1 LSQEITMK
9 KHMIVVA
16 GLLLTLG
23 TAVAATMSTEAQ
35 TVKPAAAATS
45 ETASKQSAQIV
56 GLWKAHASSAAS
68 VPMAR
73 PL

>member
-1 LSQEITMK
+1 MK
-9 KHMIVVA
+9 KRFTIVA
-16 GLLLTLG
+16 GILLTLG
-23 TAVAATMSTEAQ
+23 TAVAATLGGTDAQ
-35 TVKPAAAATS
+35 AVKPAATQS
-45 ETASKQSAQIV
+45 EAVAKQSEQIV

>member
-1 LSQEITMK
+1 MK
-9 KHMIVVA
+9 KHMIIVA

-23 TAVAATMSTEAQ
+23 TAVAATMSTEVQA
-35 TVKPAAAATS
+35 VKPAAVSS
-45 ETASKQSAQIV
+45 ETAAKQSAQIV
-56 GLWKAHASSAAS
+56 SLWKAHASSAAS

>member
-1 LSQEITMK
+1 MK

-23 TAVAATMSTEAQ
+23 TAVAATMGTDAQ
-35 TVKPAAAATS
+35 AAKPAAAAAEVS
-45 ETASKQSAQIV
+45 AKQSAQIV
-56 GLWKAHASSAAS
+56 GLWKVHASSAAS

>member
-35 TVKPAAAATS
+35 TVKPAATTS

>member
-1 LSQEITMK
+1 MK
-9 KHMIVVA
+9 KHIIVVA

-35 TVKPAAAATS
+35 AAKPTAAVAS
-45 ETASKQSAQIV
+45 ETAAKQSAQIV
-56 GLWKAHASSAAS
+56 SLWKAHASSAAS

>member
-1 LSQEITMK
+1 MK

-35 TVKPAAAATS
+35 AVKPTAAAAS
-45 ETASKQSAQIV
+45 EAVAKQSAQIV
-56 GLWKAHASSAAS
+56 GLWKAHANSAAS

>member
-1 LSQEITMK
+1 MK
-9 KHMIVVA
+9 KQIIVVA

-23 TAVAATMSTEAQ
+23 TAVAATFSSEAQ
-35 TVKPAAAATS
+35 AVKPTAAAAW
-45 ETASKQSAQIV
+45 ETAAKQSAQIV

>member
-1 LSQEITMK
+1 MK
-9 KHMIVVA
+9 KHFVIFA

-23 TAVAATMSTEAQ
+23 TAVAATLSSTEAQ
-35 TVKPAAAATS
+35 AVKPATPS
-45 ETASKQSAQIV
+45 EAVAKQSEQIV

>member
-1 LSQEITMK
+1 MK
-9 KHMIVVA
+9 KHIIVVA

-23 TAVAATMSTEAQ
+23 TAVAATMGNETQAA
-35 TVKPAAAATS
+35 KPNTAAAS
-45 ETASKQSAQIV
+45 ETAAKQSAQIV

>member
-1 LSQEITMK
+1 MK
-9 KHMIVVA
+9 KRFTIVA

-23 TAVAATMSTEAQ
+23 TAVAATLSSTEAQ
-35 TVKPAAAATS
+35 TAKPAATTS
-45 ETASKQSAQIV
+45 EALAKQSEQIV